1 MMPSTEVLGA
11 TAPPDEEPEEEVAPE
26 EEPLDEEPPDDE
38 PLDEELLDEE
48 LLDEELLVPDED
60 PDDEDPPLE
69 LDPRVEAGGDVPSL
83 QPSMNVPLSAAL
95 AMKAT
100 SGVTTREN
108 AAMRDMTVRPSSPIR
123 DVFIC
128 FLL

>member
-11 TAPPDEEPEEEVAPE
+11 TAPPDEEPEELEEEVVPE

-38 PLDEELLDEE
+38 PLDEELPDEE
-48 LLDEELLVPDED
+48 LLLPDED

-69 LDPRVEAGGDVPSL
+69 LDPRVEAGGEVPSL
-83 QPSMNVPLSAAL
+83 QPNMNVPLSAAL

-100 SGVTTREN
+100 SGVATREN
-108 AAMRDMTVRPSSPIR
+108 AAMRDRAVRPSSPIS
-123 DVFIC
+123 DVFIS